1 MRQLIVPVPGGHLS
15 VVDEGEGPPILLL
28 HAGIVD
34 SRAWEPFVPHL
45 LAAGYRAIRFD
56 ARWAGRSETEDVE
69 FSNRADAV
77 AVLDAL
83 GVGRACLVGNS
94 VGGQI
99 AVDTAIEFPAR
110 VAALVTIGASIG
122 GYEPEPTP
130 AEAALFEEMER
141 LEASADPET
150 VADFDARLWVDGIGQ
165 PTDRVPSAI
174 REAVRDMDRQVG
186 DPRRVHGRPIRLLPP
201 AAERLD
207 ALTMPV
213 LAIAGAL
220 DVSDV
225 WATARHLERTC
236 PNARAVL
243 MPDVAHL
250 VALEAP
256 EAVAALIV
264 ELVRPLGRI
273 G

>member
-1 MRQLIVPVPGGHLS
+1 MHQLDIPVPGGRLAA
-15 VVDEGEGPPILLL
+15 VDEGEGPPILLL

-34 SRAWEPFVPHL
+34 ARAWEPLVPHL
-45 LAAGYRAIRFD
+45 VAAGYRAIRYD
-56 ARWAGRSETEDVE
+56 ARGYGRSVTEDVE

-94 VGGQI
+94 RGAQI
-99 AVDTAIEFPAR
+99 AVDTAVEFSER
-110 VAALVTIGASIG
+110 VAALVTIGANIG

-130 AEAALFEEMER
+130 AEAALFEEMDR
-141 LEASADPET
+141 LEANADPET
-150 VADFDARLWVDGIGQ
+150 VADFDVRLWVDGIGQ
-165 PTDRVPSAI
+165 PTDRVPAAI
-174 REAVRDMDRQVG
+174 REAVRDMDRDVA
-186 DPRRVHGRPIRLLPP
+186 DPGRVRGRPIRLLPP

-220 DVSDV
+220 DVSDA

-236 PNARAVL
+236 RGARAVL
-243 MPDVAHL
+243 MPNVAHL
-250 VALEAP
+250 IALEAP
-256 EAVAALIV
+256 EAGAALIV
-264 ELVRPLGRI
+264 DLLQPLGRF